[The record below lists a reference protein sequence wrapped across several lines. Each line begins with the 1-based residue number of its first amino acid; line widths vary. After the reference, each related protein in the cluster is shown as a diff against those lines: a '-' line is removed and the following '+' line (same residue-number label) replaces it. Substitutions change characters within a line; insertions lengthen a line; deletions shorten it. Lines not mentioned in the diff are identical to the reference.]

1 MNVKEN
7 DFSLI
12 NRKPKPK
19 PMLDN
24 RVSACSHTAVHPV
37 KTIYTEAVI
46 FPLNQPSLYEYIDE
60 LYHLHACALLSGMLL
75 HLACSLFSDS
85 SRGALT
91 L

>member
-24 RVSACSHTAVHPV
+24 SVSAVHPV